1 MTLALVYDGAIVD
14 HDFAAQLLDRM
25 AALLEEPLHLLA
37 V

>member
-1 MTLALVYDGAIVD
+1 MTLALAYDTADAD
-14 HDFAAQLLDRM
+14 HASAAQLLDRM